1 MDRAIAH
8 RNDVLLEDI
17 EIFTDHLVVNERHNG
32 LTRLRIIQ
40 WEDQAELYLFRRS
53 TYAAWISA
61 NPEFNATQLRF
72 GYSSLTTPTSIYDYE
87 LNTKEKTLKKQDE
100 VLGGKFDSQ
109 NYVQSV
115 FWRLARW
122 ENKIPVS

>member
-1 MDRAIAH
+1 MKTPVDRPQKSNWTELIAH

-17 EIFTDHLVVNERHNG
+17 EIFNDHLVVNERHNG

-40 WEDQAELYLFRRS
+40 WEDQAEHYISFDDP

-61 NPEFNATQLRF
+61 NPEFNVTQLRF

-87 LNTKEKTLKKQDE
+87 LNTKEKTLKK
-100 VLGGKFDSQ
+100 KHQ
-109 NYVQSV
+109 N
-115 FWRLARW
+115 
-122 ENKIPVS
+122 N